1 MVRWMSAQS
10 PAIEAFG
17 GSSVLERDPIEV
29 ARAVLLAAEK
39 HGAIEFYVD
48 ANARPYAREAGIR
61 YADELP
67 ALWLVGVYTK
77 DAGAVRIME
86 DLQMRLA
93 EVRAAHG

>member
-1 MVRWMSAQS
+1 MVRRMSANL
-10 PAIEAFG
+10 PMIEATG
-17 GSSVLERDPIEV
+17 GSSVLEREPIEV
-29 ARAVLLAAEK
+29 ARAALLSAEK

-48 ANARPYAREAGIR
+48 ARGRPYMRQAAVR

-67 ALWLVGVYTK
+67 AIWLVGTYNK

-86 DLQMRLA
+86 DLQMRLT